1 MDSILE
7 ELYFGNID
15 MNTQSFDRN
24 SDVSNAMDTLVKV
37 EDKLTELLE
46 GKEKQLFLDY
56 VNAWSEV
63 NAETAVGRFMFV
75 FIGEDKLKQLGK
87 FGNARLE

>member
-7 ELYFGNID
+7 DLYFGNID
-15 MNTQSFDRN
+15 MNTQGFNRN
-24 SDVSNAMDTLVKV
+24 SDVAKAMDTLVKV
-37 EDKLTELLE
+37 EDRLTELLD

-63 NAETAVGRFMFV
+63 NAETAVGRFMFGFKV
-75 FIGEDKLKQLGK
+75 G
-87 FGNARLE
+87 ARITAEALNSEL